1 MNADDRIKKL
11 SKAIDDIYSNI
22 NMWPHLQRSQQD
34 KLEKLYND
42 LTFQFVRAR
51 RIKREEVEQ
60 QLKAGVAQSE
70 EQHLGKV

>member
-11 SKAIDDIYSNI
+11 SKAIDDLYSNI
-22 NMWPHLQRSQQD
+22 HMWPHLQRGQQD

-51 RIKREEVEQ
+51 RIKREEIEKQ
-60 QLKAGVAQSE
+60 FKAGVAQ
-70 EQHLGKV
+70 

>member
-11 SKAIDDIYSNI
+11 SKAIDDVYSNI

-60 QLKAGVAQSE
+60 QFKAGVAPI
-70 EQHLGKV
+70 G